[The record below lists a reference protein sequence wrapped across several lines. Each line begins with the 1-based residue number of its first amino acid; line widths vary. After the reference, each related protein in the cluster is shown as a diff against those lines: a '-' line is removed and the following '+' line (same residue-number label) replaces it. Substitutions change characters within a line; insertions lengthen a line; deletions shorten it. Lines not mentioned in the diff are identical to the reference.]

1 MGGQIYMIFKEIR
14 MLWNVMVVVVK
25 PGWGRSPTPE
35 QADTGGIAHGT
46 LAMGIPEKHSLVSK
60 SIDVRSKGLGMA
72 AKTSNPV
79 I

>member
-1 MGGQIYMIFKEIR
+1 MILKETR
-14 MLWNVMVVVVK
+14 MVRDRMVVFIK
-25 PGWGRSPTPE
+25 PRCRRSHTPE
-35 QADTGGIAHGT
+35 QADPRGIAHGS
-46 LAMGIPEKHSLVSK
+46 LAMSIAKEHASVSE